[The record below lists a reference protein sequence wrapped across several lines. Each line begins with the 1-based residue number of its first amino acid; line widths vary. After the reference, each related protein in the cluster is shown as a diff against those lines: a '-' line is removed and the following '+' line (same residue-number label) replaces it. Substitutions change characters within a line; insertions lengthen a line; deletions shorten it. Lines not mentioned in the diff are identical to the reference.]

1 MIQFN
6 IKDVNIK
13 LKFMFF
19 AVITM
24 FLILDKQGVTILTL
38 LASLTHE
45 LGHLFA
51 LIIFGHR
58 PKELIFEVVGIRLVK
73 QNRFISYSKEI
84 IILFAGPLTNIII
97 FFILYSF
104 FRYDYYYSI
113 FSLTN
118 LFIGLF
124 NLLPIGNLDGG
135 QILNLAIKKT
145 CGLYISRLLTIS
157 ISIMA
162 IIPVIL
168 FSLYL
173 LIFKNNFTLTI
184 TSVYLLFMLIF
195 NKYD

>member
-6 IKDVNIK
+6 VKHVNIK

-19 AVITM
+19 AVITI
-24 FLILDKQGVTILTL
+24 FLIVDKQGFTVLTL

-51 LIIFGHR
+51 LIALGNK
-58 PKELIFEVVGIRLVK
+58 PKELVFEIVGIRLVK
-73 QNRFISYSKEI
+73 QNKFISYNKEI
-84 IILFAGPLTNIII
+84 LILFAGPLTNIII
-97 FFILYSF
+97 FFVLYF
-104 FRYDYYYSI
+104 FFKDNYYCNI

-118 LFIGLF
+118 LFIGIF
-124 NLLPIGNLDGG
+124 NLLPVGNLDGG
-135 QILNLAIKKT
+135 QILNLALKKS
-145 CGLYISRLLTIS
+145 CELYTSNLLVIVIS
-157 ISIMA
+157 IIV